1 MSKRHFLKGNGN
13 VTSCHV
19 FGVMPIHSKTI
30 TKTANK
36 KIPLSNKRIGKN
48 EIQRRIF
55 RHGKTEVAWSKSW
68 LWAALVR
75 HLVTSAVKQPGRRDD
90 VVLQCAQVSESVRAL
105 EGERE
110 RERETN
116 GETPEVWDH
125 VWPNQTRVQPRGV
138 HLWQGDRKDWP
149 TAAM

>member
-55 RHGKTEVAWSKSW
+55 RHSKTEVVWSKSW

-75 HLVTSAVKQPGRRDD
+75 HLVTSAVKQPGRRDEEEEDDD
-90 VVLQCAQVSESVRAL
+90 VVLRCAQVSESVRAL
-105 EGERE
+105 EGDRE
-110 RERETN
+110 RERYKWGNSRSLRSRLTK
-116 GETPEVWDH
+116 
-125 VWPNQTRVQPRGV
+125 PNPC
-138 HLWQGDRKDWP
+138 
-149 TAAM
+149 TAPGSPSLARWR